1 MRITADQIISWCPCN
16 RYPDDRV
23 RQLGP
28 VMGLTPLEIAALD
41 IPHADRVW
49 VLLRPEV
56 LGEQGL
62 LVALD
67 RIAVRTVTNHA
78 LHCRVPVVEG
88 WAQRWLDGTDRTE
101 AAAKTAARAEARS
114 AWAAAWAARAADAAE
129 ARSAWAAAAAEWA
142 TRWVAEAADAK
153 TAARTAGAAEAAA
166 RAAGE
171 KKAAARAA
179 RAAEAVARTAGADA
193 AEARSAWAAAAA
205 EWAARAAEAPATGTA
220 VPATRWLPLAGFLGL
235 VGDGG
240 GGGCGGA
247 ATGAWAEEHMLQ
259 LYDIVHV
266 LEGRP

>member
-1 MRITADQIISWCPCN
+1 VRITASQIIFWCPCN
-16 RYPDDRV
+16 RYPDGRV
-23 RQLGP
+23 RQLVPGQ
-28 VMGLTPLEIAALD
+28 GLTPLEIAALD

-56 LGEQGL
+56 LEEHGFQ
-62 LVALD
+62 VALD

-78 LHCRVPVVEG
+78 LHCGVPVVEG

-101 AAAKTAARAEARS
+101 APAKTAARAEARS
-114 AWAAAWAARAADAAE
+114 AWAAAWAARAADAAV

-142 TRWVAEAADAK
+142 RRWVAEAADAK
-153 TAARTAGAAEAAA
+153 TAARTAGAAEAAG

-179 RAAEAVARTAGADA
+179 RAAEAAARATRGADA
-193 AEARSAWAAAAA
+193 AEARSEWAAAAA
-205 EWAARAAEAPATGTA
+205 EWAARAAEAPATGTT

-247 ATGAWAEEHMLQ
+247 AAEAEEHMLQ

>member
-1 MRITADQIISWCPCN
+1 MLITADQIISWRPCPD
-16 RYPDDRV
+16 YPDGRV
-23 RQLGP
+23 RQLVPGQ
-28 VMGLTPLEIAALD
+28 GLTPLEIAALE

-62 LVALD
+62 QVALD

-101 AAAKTAARAEARS
+101 A
-114 AWAAAWAARAADAAE
+114 
-129 ARSAWAAAAAEWA
+129 
-142 TRWVAEAADAK
+142 
-153 TAARTAGAAEAAA
+153 
-166 RAAGE
+166 
-171 KKAAARAA
+171 
-179 RAAEAVARTAGADA
+179 
-193 AEARSAWAAAAA
+193 
-205 EWAARAAEAPATGTA
+205 PATGTA

-235 VGDGG
+235 IGDAGDL
-240 GGGCGGA
+240 
-247 ATGAWAEEHMLQ
+247 EHMLQ